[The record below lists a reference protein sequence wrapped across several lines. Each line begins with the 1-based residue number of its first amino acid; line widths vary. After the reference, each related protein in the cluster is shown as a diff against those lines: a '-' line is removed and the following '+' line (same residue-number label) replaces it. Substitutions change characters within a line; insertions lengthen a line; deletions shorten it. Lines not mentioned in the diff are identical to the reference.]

1 MEILLHQDYL
11 VQALSSRENSG
22 VMHLCNTRRC
32 KGWVASTTISSLM
45 QELTKEDRKKVKTLL
60 DQLSVVTPTPG
71 DLVEA
76 LKDECFEEKLALILV
91 RSCGFD
97 AVVSAS
103 PEKFS
108 SDDVPV
114 FTSEQLESK
123 INEPLDPV
131 SYVILLDIPS
141 SYHQIL
147 NDAENE
153 IADTIRR
160 GQVILGAKGTEL
172 EEKIA
177 DYCQTTFAVG
187 VSSVSY
193 THLTLPTTPY
203 V

>member
-1 MEILLHQDYL
+1 M
-11 VQALSSRENSG
+11 
-22 VMHLCNTRRC
+22 
-32 KGWVASTTISSLM
+32 
-45 QELTKEDRKKVKTLL
+45 
-60 DQLSVVTPTPG
+60 VTPTPG

-76 LKDECFEEKLALILV
+76 LKDEYFEEKLALILV

-114 FTSEQLESK
+114 FTSEQLETK
-123 INEPLDPV
+123 INEPIDPV
-131 SYVILLDIPS
+131 SNVKLLDIHA

-153 IADTIRR
+153 IAETIRT
-160 GQVILGAKGTEL
+160 GQFILGSKVAEL

-187 VSSVSY
+187 VSSGTDALLISLSLI
-193 THLTLPTTPY
+193 HI
-203 V
+203 